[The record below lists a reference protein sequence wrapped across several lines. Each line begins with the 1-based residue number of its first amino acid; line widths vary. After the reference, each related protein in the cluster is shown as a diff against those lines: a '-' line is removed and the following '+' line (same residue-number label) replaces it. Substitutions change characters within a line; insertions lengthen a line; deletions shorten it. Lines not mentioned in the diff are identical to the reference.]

1 MAASKTLGE
10 AIVVPQVFG
19 ALTSRYVLVTEWI
32 EGVKV
37 GAFIERRVQR
47 CSFPGGV
54 WCCFTRVVLF
64 FLDHKQAS
72 VAVQGSSEYIGSGAM
87 MLVIGGLSIAY

>member
-19 ALTSRYVLVTEWI
+19 SLTSRYVLVTEWI

-37 GAFIERRVQR
+37 GRW
-47 CSFPGGV
+47 G
-54 WCCFTRVVLF
+54 
-64 FLDHKQAS
+64 
-72 VAVQGSSEYIGSGAM
+72 
-87 MLVIGGLSIAY
+87 